1 MKLRPF
7 AEKKQIIGQTRR
19 GIMSLKKIA
28 TLLLTGIMVLSVT
41 ACSKKAET
49 SVAESEKP
57 AVVSPLDGASQENIA
72 KGTEL
77 LEAAKTKNED
87 LKSYNADMGLRFEF
101 VNNDGS
107 SSADVKTTIESLS
120 DPLLKHIA
128 IDSTSGGEP
137 IGNSQFY
144 VTEENAEKTIFMFF
158 QDKWYKSPV
167 DDDTLYYLLGQY
179 DMQNITSVFIIASS
193 DAVAVGEEEI
203 DGVKTTKVEAIISAD
218 LLPNTLI
225 YTGVFVAAGMN
236 TLTEE
241 YFAGVDS
248 MIIDYWIDDDGNIIR
263 YAFDAGAA
271 YQTISD
277 NLYATVEGTEGYE
290 DAQKLVVNSY
300 AIDVKMKN
308 INSAERF
315 EISQDAQN
323 AQAIEDMEGLEEGTV
338 TN

>member
-1 MKLRPF
+1 
-7 AEKKQIIGQTRR
+7 
-19 GIMSLKKIA
+19 MSLKKIA
-28 TLLLTGIMVLSVT
+28 TLLLTGILALSFT

-49 SVAESEKP
+49 NGGESENP
-57 AVVSPLDGASQENIA
+57 VVVSPSEGASEENIA

-77 LEAAKTKNED
+77 LEAAKIKIEE

-107 SSADVKTTIESLS
+107 SSADVKTTVESLS
-120 DPLLKHIA
+120 EPMLKHIA

-144 VTEENAEKTIFMFF
+144 VNEENAEKTIYMLF
-158 QDKWYKSPV
+158 QDEWYKSPV

-179 DMQNITSVFIIASS
+179 DMQNITSVFLIASS
-193 DAVAVGEEEI
+193 DAVAVDEEEI

-225 YTGVFVAAGMN
+225 YTGVFVAAGMS

-241 YFAGVDS
+241 YLAGVNG
-248 MIIDYWIDDDGNIIR
+248 MIVDYWIDDDGNIIK
-263 YAFDAGAA
+263 YAFDAGEA

-277 NLYATVEGTEGYE
+277 NLYAKVEGTEGYE

-315 EISQDAQN
+315 EISQDALN
-323 AQAIEDMEGLEEGTV
+323 AQAIEDMEAVEDGTS
-338 TN
+338 TQEQSN